1 MKQPKSLQKSWK
13 RHLKLTGGLS
23 LRDLGGY
30 ETADAKLIRWCSLL
44 RGYNLHHLSPA
55 TQQAII
61 DYGVKTIIDLRALSD
76 VKNERYVSIKSPEI
90 RYFNLPLL
98 GERNLPQLKNKKTAK
113 KIMLEFAHF
122 IFEERSPQIK
132 QILEAMRPRVAVRRK
147 GTRIKTAI
155 ATNQTAFLIYGA
167 SEQDRTGI
175 IIALLLAIAD
185 VPIKDIARDYIL
197 SEKYASLLS
206 PTTGKQT
213 IEAEF
218 TRRLLFSPEAI
229 MQPFKYLADRYGS
242 IAGYLQAIGINTV
255 NIKRLQT
262 ILID

>member
-1 MKQPKSLQKSWK
+1 MKQPKSLQKSWE

-30 ETADAKLIRWCSLL
+30 ETADGKLIRWCSLL

-132 QILEAMRPRVAVRRK
+132 QILE
-147 GTRIKTAI
+147 TI

-175 IIALLLAIAD
+175 IIALLLAIAN

-206 PTTGKQT
+206 PTTKNQT

-229 MQPFKYLADRYGS
+229 MQPFKYLAERYGS
-242 IAGYLQAIGINTV
+242 IAAYLQAIGINTV